1 MSVKNGNFLSPVN
14 GIVTAR
20 LVEPGMSVSPGTP
33 LFTLAT
39 NATKIIRSDV
49 PLNIVES
56 LKVGDEVSL
65 ISLSSNDSFS
75 GRISRLSSAP
85 DANTKLYRI
94 DIIASND
101 RDLHY

>member
-1 MSVKNGNFLSPVN
+1 MKNGSFLSPIT

-39 NATKIIRSDV
+39 NAKKIIRTDL
-49 PLNIVES
+49 PLNTIDA

-65 ISLSSNDSFS
+65 ISLSSSISFS
-75 GRISRLSSAP
+75 GRLSRIASAP
-85 DANTKLYRI
+85 DANTKLYRV
-94 DIIASND
+94 DIVPMNDAS
-101 RDLHY
+101 LHY